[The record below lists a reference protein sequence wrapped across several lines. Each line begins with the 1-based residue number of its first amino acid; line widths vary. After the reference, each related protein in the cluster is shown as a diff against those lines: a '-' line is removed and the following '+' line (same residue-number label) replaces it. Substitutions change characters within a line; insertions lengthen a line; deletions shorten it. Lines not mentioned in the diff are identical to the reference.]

1 MKLPALLHHEIFT
14 PEISHHTTPIVLIH
28 GLFGDLHNLGV
39 LGRELRKTHT
49 VVQIDVRNHGDS
61 PRAQS
66 MTYAEMAQD
75 VLDLIRALNIE
86 KAIVIGHS
94 MGGKIAMALAALAP
108 DVTEKVVVIDMAPV
122 AYGVRRHDEIIA
134 ALEDV
139 TAAGVSTR
147 TDAAAIMAQRIREDG
162 VIPFLLKSFK
172 QGEWKFN
179 LPVIKAQ
186 YESIIGWETLPP
198 QQVPLLLIPGGNS
211 SYVKPEY
218 RDAIMAQFPQATA
231 HVIAGCGHWVHAEK
245 PDAVLRAIGRFL
257 DKA

>member
-1 MKLPALLHHEIFT
+1 MKLPALLHYEMFT
-14 PEISHHTTPIVLIH
+14 PEISQSATPVILIH

-39 LGRELRKTHT
+39 LGRGLRTTHT

-61 PRAQS
+61 PRANTMS
-66 MTYAEMAQD
+66 YAEMAQD
-75 VLDLIRALNIE
+75 VLDLITALTFE
-86 KAIVIGHS
+86 KVIVIGHS

-108 DVTEKVVVIDMAPV
+108 ETVKALVVIDIAPV

-139 TAAGVSTR
+139 TNAGVTTR
-147 TDAAAIMAQRIREDG
+147 QAATSVMEQRIREDG
-162 VIPFLLKSFK
+162 VIPFLLKSFA

-186 YESIIGWETLPP
+186 YESIIGWEPLPA
-198 QQVPLLLIPGGNS
+198 QNVPLLLIPGGKS

-218 RDAIMAQFPQATA
+218 REAIMQQFPQATA

-257 DKA
+257 EKI